1 MDTSKLPET
10 TETNEP
16 TLSPPETLAPEP
28 EAEAPK
34 TETESPP
41 QEAPTPEPTPEP
53 SPSAPEP
60 DVKRCKFSAEGTF
73 DKGIA
78 DCKVTK
84 NSKIELD
91 RTQIIVLVQDGKR
104 YTYNRTNIEPIQ
116 K

>member
-1 MDTSKLPET
+1 METSE
-10 TETNEP
+10 TETQEP
-16 TLSPPETLAPEP
+16 TLSPQESPEP
-28 EAEAPK
+28 ETEAPK
-34 TETESPP
+34 TETKPSP
-41 QEAPTPEPTPEP
+41 QEAPAPEPKPEPKPEPTPK
-53 SPSAPEP
+53 SSAPEP
-60 DVKRCKFSAEGTF
+60 DVKPCKFTAEGTF

-104 YTYNRTNIEPIQ
+104 YTYNRINIEPIQ